1 MSLSA
6 TEIIAGELNIPE
18 KHVVAALGL
27 LAEGSTIPFISRY
40 RKEATGGLDEVEIFA
55 IQQRFDA
62 LQELFKRKEY
72 ILQTIESHGKL
83 TDELRQRIDA
93 AKEFAVLE
101 DLYLPY
107 KPKRRTRAQIARENG
122 LEPLAKIIMSQR
134 CADPKKT
141 AAKYV
146 GENVADA
153 DAAIAGASDII
164 AEWVSE
170 NETARERVRS
180 TFRRS
185 AVLGCKV
192 VKGKE
197 EEAANYQTYFK
208 VSEPLNRCSSHRYLA
223 MRRGESEGMLKVS
236 VGIDNDAM
244 VERLSRIF
252 LRKEGLKPSAA
263 IVEDAVRDAYKRLI
277 VPSIETE
284 ISAEAK
290 EKADDAAIKIFA
302 DSLHQLLLGA
312 PLGPKRTMG
321 IDPGYRTG
329 CKVVCLDEAGALL
342 CHDVIYPTPPRNY
355 TLDAEKRLLNLVE
368 RYDIEAIAIGNGTAS
383 RETERFVRSLRFPH
397 KVEVFVVS
405 ENGASV
411 YSASQ
416 IARDEF
422 PDYDVTVRG
431 AVSIG
436 RRLMDPLAELVKID
450 PKSIGVGQ
458 YQHDVDQAKLRR
470 SLDMTVESCVNSVGV
485 NLNTA
490 SRRLLSYVSG
500 IGDALA
506 GNIVAYRES
515 NGNFS
520 SRGELLKV
528 PRLGAKAFEQCA
540 GFIRVPESGNILD
553 NTAVHPERYSLV
565 ERMAA
570 DAGLSVGELVSND
583 ESIGKIDLTR
593 YVTDEIGMPTLND
606 IIAELRK
613 PGRDPREKAAE
624 FRFDDSVRE
633 IEDLMEGM
641 VIPGIV
647 NNLTDFGAFVD
658 IGLHESGLIHVSQ
671 LADRRV
677 RSAAEVLKLHQHV
690 MVKVISVDLGRRR
703 IGLSL
708 RGVDQSGVC

>member
-72 ILQTIESHGKL
+72 ILQTIESQGKL

-93 AKEFAVLE
+93 AKEFAALE

-146 GENVADA
+146 GENVADV

-170 NETARERVRS
+170 NETARERVRA

-223 MRRGESEGMLKVS
+223 MRRGEAEGMLKVS

-252 LRKEGLKPSAA
+252 LRKDGLKPSAA
-263 IVEDAVRDAYKRLI
+263 IVEEAVRDAYKRLI

-397 KVEVFVVS
+397 KVEVYVVS

-458 YQHDVDQAKLRR
+458 YQHDVDQAKLKR

-540 GFIRVPESGNILD
+540 GFIRVPESDNILD

-570 DAGLSVGELVSND
+570 DAGLSIGELVSND
-583 ESIGKIDLTR
+583 ESIRKIDLAG

-633 IEDLMEGM
+633 IEDLREDM

>member
-6 TEIIAGELNIPE
+6 TAIIAGELNIPE
-18 KHVVAALGL
+18 KHVAAALGL

-72 ILQTIESHGKL
+72 ILQTIEAQGKL
-83 TDELRQRIDA
+83 TDELRSRIEA

-101 DLYLPY
+101 DMYMPY
-107 KPKRRTRAQIARENG
+107 KAKRRTRAQVARENG
-122 LEPLAKIIMSQR
+122 LEPLAKIIMSQKSVNQE
-134 CADPKKT
+134 ASATKFL
-141 AAKYV
+141 

-153 DAAIAGASDII
+153 EAAIAGASDII

-170 NETARERVRS
+170 NETARDRVRT

-185 AVLGCKV
+185 AVLTCKV

-197 EEAANYQTYFK
+197 EEAANYRTYFK

-223 MRRGESEGMLKVS
+223 MRRGEADGLLKVS
-236 VGIDNDAM
+236 IGIDNDAM
-244 VERLSRIF
+244 TDRL
-252 LRKEGLKPSAA
+252 LKLFIRREATPKSAA
-263 IVEDAVRDAYKRLI
+263 IVEAAVRDAYKRLI
-277 VPSIETE
+277 LPSIETE
-284 ISAEAK
+284 IAAEAK
-290 EKADDAAIKIFA
+290 AKADEGAIRIFA

-342 CHDVIYPTPPRNY
+342 CHDVVYPTPPRNY
-355 TLDAEKRLLNLVE
+355 TVDAEKRILKLVE
-368 RYDIEAIAIGNGTAS
+368 THRIEAIAIGNGTAS
-383 RETERFVRSLRFPH
+383 RETERFVRSLKFPG
-397 KVEVFVVS
+397 KVEIFVVS

-458 YQHDVDQAKLRR
+458 YQHDVDQAKLKR

-506 GNIVAYRES
+506 GNIVAYREG
-515 NGNFS
+515 NGKFA
-520 SRGELLKV
+520 SRKELLKV

-540 GFIRVPESGNILD
+540 GFIRVPESDNILD
-553 NTAVHPERYSLV
+553 NTAVHPERYALV

-570 DAGLSVGELVSND
+570 DNGRKVSELVADPEILN
-583 ESIGKIDLTR
+583 GIDLSL
-593 YVTDEIGMPTLND
+593 YESDGIGLPTLND
-606 IIAELRK
+606 IIGELRK
-613 PGRDPREKAAE
+613 PGRDPRQKAAE
-624 FRFDDSVRE
+624 FRFDDNVRE
-633 IEDLMEGM
+633 IEDLREGM
-641 VIPGIV
+641 VLPGIV
-647 NNLTDFGAFVD
+647 NNITDFGAFVD
-658 IGLHESGLIHVSQ
+658 IGLHESGLVHISQ
-671 LADRRV
+671 VADRRV
-677 RSAAEVLKLHQHV
+677 RSASEVLSLHQHV
-690 MVKVISVDLGRRR
+690 FVKVISVDLDRRR
-703 IGLSL
+703 IGLSM
-708 RGVDQSGVC
+708 RGVDQSGID

>member
-6 TEIIAGELNIPE
+6 TAIIAGELNIPE
-18 KHVVAALGL
+18 KHVAAALGL

-72 ILQTIESHGKL
+72 ILQTIEAQGKL
-83 TDELRQRIDA
+83 TDELRSRIEA

-101 DLYLPY
+101 DMYMPY
-107 KPKRRTRAQIARENG
+107 KAKRRTRAQVARENG
-122 LEPLAKIIMSQR
+122 LEPLAKIIMSQKSVNPE
-134 CADPKKT
+134 ASATKFL
-141 AAKYV
+141 

-153 DAAIAGASDII
+153 EAAIAGASDII

-170 NETARERVRS
+170 NETARDRVRT

-185 AVLGCKV
+185 AVLTCKV

-197 EEAANYQTYFK
+197 EEAANYRTYFK

-223 MRRGESEGMLKVS
+223 MRRGEADGLLKVS
-236 VGIDNDAM
+236 IGIDNDAM
-244 VERLSRIF
+244 TARLLQLFIRREASP
-252 LRKEGLKPSAA
+252 KSAA

-277 VPSIETE
+277 LPSIETE
-284 ISAEAK
+284 IAAEAK
-290 EKADDAAIKIFA
+290 AKADEGAIRIFA

-342 CHDVIYPTPPRNY
+342 CHDVVYPTPPRNY
-355 TLDAEKRLLNLVE
+355 TVDAEKRILKLVE
-368 RYDIEAIAIGNGTAS
+368 THRIEAIAIGNGTAS
-383 RETERFVRSLRFPH
+383 RETERFVRSLKFPG
-397 KVEVFVVS
+397 KVEIFVVS

-458 YQHDVDQAKLRR
+458 YQHDVDQAKLKR

-506 GNIVAYRES
+506 GNIVAYREG
-515 NGNFS
+515 NGKFA
-520 SRGELLKV
+520 SRKELLKV

-540 GFIRVPESGNILD
+540 GFIRVPESDNILD
-553 NTAVHPERYSLV
+553 NTAVHPERYALV
-565 ERMAA
+565 VRMAA
-570 DAGLSVGELVSND
+570 DNGRKVSELVADPEILND
-583 ESIGKIDLTR
+583 IDLSL
-593 YVTDEIGMPTLND
+593 YESDGIGLPTLND
-606 IIAELRK
+606 IIGELRK
-613 PGRDPREKAAE
+613 PGRDPRQKAAE
-624 FRFDDSVRE
+624 FRFDDNVRE
-633 IEDLMEGM
+633 IEDLCEGM
-641 VIPGIV
+641 VLPGIV
-647 NNLTDFGAFVD
+647 NNITDFGAFVD
-658 IGLHESGLIHVSQ
+658 IGLHESGLVHISQVS
-671 LADRRV
+671 DRRV
-677 RSAAEVLKLHQHV
+677 RSASEVLSLHQHV
-690 MVKVISVDLGRRR
+690 FVKVISVDLDRRR
-703 IGLSL
+703 IGLSM
-708 RGVDQSGVC
+708 RGVDQSGID

>member
-72 ILQTIESHGKL
+72 ILQTIESQGKL

-458 YQHDVDQAKLRR
+458 YQHDVDQAKLKR

-633 IEDLMEGM
+633 IEDLREGM

>member
-6 TEIIAGELNIPE
+6 TEIIAGELNLPE

-72 ILQTIESHGKL
+72 ILETIEAQGKL
-83 TDELRQRIDA
+83 TDELRQRIEA

-122 LEPLAKIIMSQR
+122 LEPLAKMIMSQR
-134 CADPKKT
+134 CANPEAT
-141 AAKYV
+141 ARKFL
-146 GENVADA
+146 GEKVADTE
-153 DAAIAGASDII
+153 AAIAGASDII

-170 NETARERVRS
+170 NETARERVRT

-185 AVLGCKV
+185 AMLTCKV
-192 VKGKE
+192 AKGKE

-208 VSEPLNRCSSHRYLA
+208 VNEPLNRCSSHRYLA
-223 MRRGESEGMLKVS
+223 MRRGEAEGLLKVS

-244 VERLSRIF
+244 TDRL
-252 LRKEGLKPSAA
+252 LRLFIRKDGLKPSAE
-263 IVEDAVRDAYKRLI
+263 IVEAAVRDSYKRLI

-284 ISAEAK
+284 IAAEAK
-290 EKADDAAIKIFA
+290 EKADEGAIKIFA

-329 CKVVCLDEAGALL
+329 CKVVCLDESGALL
-342 CHDVIYPTPPRNY
+342 CHDVVYPTPPRNY
-355 TLDAEKRLLNLVE
+355 LQDAEKRLLKLIE
-368 RYDIEAIAIGNGTAS
+368 QYDIEAIAIGNGTAS

-422 PDYDVTVRG
+422 PNHDVTVRG

-458 YQHDVDQAKLRR
+458 YQHDVDQAKLKR

-506 GNIVAYRES
+506 GNIVAYREA

-520 SRGELLKV
+520 SRDGLLKV

-540 GFIRVPESGNILD
+540 GFIRVPESKNILD
-553 NTAVHPERYSLV
+553 NTAVHPERYALV
-565 ERMAA
+565 ERMAS
-570 DAGLSVGELVSND
+570 DSGHTVEELVAQT
-583 ESIGKIDLTR
+583 ELLGQIDLSR
-593 YVTDEIGMPTLND
+593 YESEGIGLPTLND
-606 IIAELRK
+606 IISELKK

-624 FRFDDSVRE
+624 FQFDDSVRE
-633 IEDLMEGM
+633 IEDLREGM
-641 VIPGIV
+641 LLPGIV

-658 IGLHESGLIHVSQ
+658 IGLHESGLVHISQ

-677 RSAAEVLKLHQHV
+677 RSAADVVKLHQHV
-690 MVKVISVDLGRRR
+690 MVKVVSVDLGRRR
-703 IGLSL
+703 IGLSM

>member
-72 ILQTIESHGKL
+72 ILQTIESQGKL

-93 AKEFAVLE
+93 AKEFAALE

-153 DAAIAGASDII
+153 GAAIAGASDII

-170 NETARERVRS
+170 NETARERVRA

-223 MRRGESEGMLKVS
+223 MRRGEAEGLLKVS

-252 LRKEGLKPSAA
+252 LRKDGLKPSAA

-397 KVEVFVVS
+397 KVEVYVVS

-458 YQHDVDQAKLRR
+458 YQHDVDQAKLKR

-540 GFIRVPESGNILD
+540 GFIRVPESDNILD

-570 DAGLSVGELVSND
+570 DAGLSVGELVSNN
-583 ESIGKIDLTR
+583 ESIGKIDLAG

-633 IEDLMEGM
+633 IEDLREGM

-690 MVKVISVDLGRRR
+690 LVKVISVDLGRRR

>member
-72 ILQTIESHGKL
+72 ILQTIESQGKL

-134 CADPKKT
+134 CADPEKT

-197 EEAANYQTYFK
+197 EEAANYQTYFQ

-458 YQHDVDQAKLRR
+458 YQHDVDQAKLKR

-553 NTAVHPERYSLV
+553 NTAVHPERYALV

-583 ESIGKIDLTR
+583 ESIGKIDLAR

>member
-72 ILQTIESHGKL
+72 ILQTIESQGKL

-93 AKEFAVLE
+93 AKEFAALE

-153 DAAIAGASDII
+153 GAAIAGASDII

-170 NETARERVRS
+170 NETARERVRA

-223 MRRGESEGMLKVS
+223 MRRGEAEGLLKVS

-252 LRKEGLKPSAA
+252 LRKDGLKPSAA

-397 KVEVFVVS
+397 KVEVYVVS

-458 YQHDVDQAKLRR
+458 YQHDVDQAKLKR

-540 GFIRVPESGNILD
+540 GFIRVPESDNILD
-553 NTAVHPERYSLV
+553 NTAVHPESYSLV

-570 DAGLSVGELVSND
+570 DAGLSVGELVSNN
-583 ESIGKIDLTR
+583 ESIGKIDLAG

-633 IEDLMEGM
+633 IEDLREGM

>member
-72 ILQTIESHGKL
+72 ILQTIESQGKL

-93 AKEFAVLE
+93 AKEFAALE

-153 DAAIAGASDII
+153 GAAIAGASDII

-170 NETARERVRS
+170 NETARERVRA

-223 MRRGESEGMLKVS
+223 MRRGEAEGLLKVS

-252 LRKEGLKPSAA
+252 LRKDGLKPSAA
-263 IVEDAVRDAYKRLI
+263 IVEEAVRDAYKRLI

-458 YQHDVDQAKLRR
+458 YQHDVDQAKLKR

-540 GFIRVPESGNILD
+540 GFIRVPESDNILD

-570 DAGLSVGELVSND
+570 DAGLSVGELVSNN
-583 ESIGKIDLTR
+583 ESIGKIDLAG

-633 IEDLMEGM
+633 IEDLREGM

>member
-72 ILQTIESHGKL
+72 ILQTIESQGKL

-180 TFRRS
+180 AFRRS

-223 MRRGESEGMLKVS
+223 MRRGEAEGMLKVS

-244 VERLSRIF
+244 VERLSCIF
-252 LRKEGLKPSAA
+252 IRKEGLKPSAA
-263 IVEDAVRDAYKRLI
+263 IVEEAVRDAYKRLI

-342 CHDVIYPTPPRNY
+342 CHDVVYPTPPRNY

-458 YQHDVDQAKLRR
+458 YQHDVDQAKLKR

-540 GFIRVPESGNILD
+540 GFIRVPESDNILD

-565 ERMAA
+565 ERMAS
-570 DAGLSVGELVSND
+570 DAGLSVGELVSNN
-583 ESIGKIDLTR
+583 ESIGKIDLAR

-633 IEDLMEGM
+633 IEDLREGM